1 MFVRFL
7 GDNDVTLAILN
18 HPPPG
23 VFVSVHY
30 LLPQREAFVLYL
42 LTDAEI
48 TDDVIELVTK
58 EFEVILYDFL

>member
-7 GDNDVTLAILN
+7 GDNDVTFAILN

-30 LLPQREAFVLYL
+30 LLPQREALMFDFLA
-42 LTDAEI
+42 DAEI